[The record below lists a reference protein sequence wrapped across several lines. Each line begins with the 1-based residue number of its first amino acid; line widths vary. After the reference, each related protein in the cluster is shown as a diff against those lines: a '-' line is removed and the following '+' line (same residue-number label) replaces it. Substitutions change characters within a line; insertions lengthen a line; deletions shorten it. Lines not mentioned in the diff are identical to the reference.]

1 MAEELPYNVKS
12 LSPEE
17 QKEAIAKYPG
27 ISKGFVKVGEGNHL
41 LPTHCIKHLD
51 KYSNFRF
58 RHDDVLIM
66 TFPRSGTTWTQ
77 EIIWTMRNALN
88 FHDAE
93 TIPLI
98 FRSPFMEFDSLHAPE
113 LPFSSSV
120 RERFLARH
128 PDQDPAQS
136 AIFLDIAE
144 GAASP
149 RTLKTHM
156 PFCLFNDD
164 LLDTCKVVYV
174 ARNPRDVCVSYYHH
188 QRLVKTVEFRGEFP
202 EFVDLWCRNL
212 VLQAPYWSHL
222 QAAWQRRHHPNL
234 LFLFYEDM
242 KEDLGRELQRLNT
255 FLGTALTHQQLQQVA
270 NHSTFSGMKSR
281 NTTNPT
287 AAFVKAGAF
296 VKGESDFVRK
306 GTTGDWTNYF
316 TPELDAKFQAW
327 MTAGGAIAKDIPF
340 RYHLEKQE

>member
-1 MAEELPYNVKS
+1 MAEELACSVKS

-27 ISKGFVKVGEGNHL
+27 IRKGFVKVGEGNHL
-41 LPTHCIKHLD
+41 LPTHCIKHLH

-77 EIIWTMRNALN
+77 EIIWTMRNGLN
-88 FHDAE
+88 FHEAE
-93 TIPLI
+93 TIPLM

-144 GAASP
+144 GASSP

-164 LLDTCKVVYV
+164 LLDTCKATACTHLCTSYMIGYSLYTFVYIIYDRLQLVHV
-174 ARNPRDVCVSYYHH
+174 AYVLPHPR
-188 QRLVKTVEFRGEFP
+188 QLLVPSCT
-202 EFVDLWCRNL
+202 
-212 VLQAPYWSHL
+212 
-222 QAAWQRRHHPNL
+222 
-234 LFLFYEDM
+234 
-242 KEDLGRELQRLNT
+242 
-255 FLGTALTHQQLQQVA
+255 
-270 NHSTFSGMKSR
+270 
-281 NTTNPT
+281 
-287 AAFVKAGAF
+287 
-296 VKGESDFVRK
+296 
-306 GTTGDWTNYF
+306 
-316 TPELDAKFQAW
+316 
-327 MTAGGAIAKDIPF
+327 
-340 RYHLEKQE
+340 